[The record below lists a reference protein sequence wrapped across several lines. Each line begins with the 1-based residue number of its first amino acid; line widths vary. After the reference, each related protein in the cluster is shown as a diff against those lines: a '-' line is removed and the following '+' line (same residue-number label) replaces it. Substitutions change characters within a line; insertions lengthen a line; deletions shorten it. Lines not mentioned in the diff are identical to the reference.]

1 MENYVYEK
9 EYPFPEDIDER
20 EGDEADAIRE
30 YLRAHPIRQE
40 KAAHAVLPFG
50 PRLFEKTVADCETI
64 AGAFCGKLRAVIDYT
79 KFTASI
85 DLWFCC
91 AAFRRIYGPP
101 ASGHIPHG
109 LRGIWRPSRHGTC
122 VSGWN
127 CRISSPFQA
136 WRRAIK
142 NRGDL
147 PSVQGSAVV
156 CILNLWCALS

>member
-9 EYPFPEDIDER
+9 EYLFPEDIDER

-64 AGAFCGKLRAVIDYT
+64 AEAFCGKLRAVIDYT

-85 DLWFCC
+85 DLWFCY
-91 AAFRRIYGPP
+91 AAFRRGEYMDLLQAVIFRTISVELE
-101 ASGHIPHG
+101 A
-109 LRGIWRPSRHGTC
+109 LPSRDLRVHLELPYFIPF
-122 VSGWN
+122 SGMEESN
-127 CRISSPFQA
+127 
-136 WRRAIK
+136 
-142 NRGDL
+142 
-147 PSVQGSAVV
+147 
-156 CILNLWCALS
+156 